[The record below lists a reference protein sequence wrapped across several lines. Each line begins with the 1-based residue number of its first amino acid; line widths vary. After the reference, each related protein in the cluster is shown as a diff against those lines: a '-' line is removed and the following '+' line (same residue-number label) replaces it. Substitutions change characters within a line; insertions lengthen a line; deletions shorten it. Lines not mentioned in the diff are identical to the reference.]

1 MKLELKNI
9 KRHAGL
15 SQETHAYTATVYWEN
30 RKLCEV
36 ENAGHGGGDMQH
48 PIAPFTYD
56 DIRYVNALC
65 ENELPMWGSRFDPDE
80 GDTHRT
86 DLEMWCSDKVNQ
98 HLLAKDLKRA
108 MNSKVL
114 VVDPAEEGVSEYRW
128 KGVRKID
135 ARHIDAVRKDNPA
148 LTILNDLPFAEALV
162 IYASAAA

>member
-1 MKLELKNI
+1 
-9 KRHAGL
+9 
-15 SQETHAYTATVYWEN
+15 
-30 RKLCEV
+30 
-36 ENAGHGGGDMQH
+36 
-48 PIAPFTYD
+48 
-56 DIRYVNALC
+56 
-65 ENELPMWGSRFDPDE
+65 LPMWGSRFDPDE

-86 DLEMWCSDKVNQ
+86 DLEMWCGDKVDQ